1 MNELAFY
8 KISHGKFVDFKT
20 SLDNFKDIK
29 VLIDD
34 LFEEFEK
41 WKLDYMEIC

>member
-1 MNELAFY
+1 ME
-8 KISHGKFVDFKT
+8 GKSVDFKT
-20 SLDNFKDIK
+20 SLERYKDIK

-41 WKLDYMEIC
+41 DSLEYLDIC